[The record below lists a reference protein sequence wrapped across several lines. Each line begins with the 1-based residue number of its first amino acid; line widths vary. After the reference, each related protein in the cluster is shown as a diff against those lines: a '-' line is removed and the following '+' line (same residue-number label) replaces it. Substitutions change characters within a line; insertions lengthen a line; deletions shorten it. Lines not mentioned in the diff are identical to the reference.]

1 MGDRAKD
8 VLMTSKLESQPG
20 MVTTWNLGAV
30 RNFLRQQKMM
40 NPETAG
46 ELNEDELAR
55 VTQPSLQLSKTHP
68 GMFLEQKNTYKSA
81 NIFENNSLPIK
92 RIFPR
97 KKFFP
102 KETEVK

>member
-68 GMFLEQKNTYKSA
+68 GMTNKNPLFSVSMVL
-81 NIFENNSLPIK
+81 NDFFS
-92 RIFPR
+92 R
-97 KKFFP
+97 KKAGSIAR
-102 KETEVK
+102 E

>member
-1 MGDRAKD
+1 
-8 VLMTSKLESQPG
+8 MT
-20 MVTTWNLGAV
+20 TTWNLGAV

-68 GMFLEQKNTYKSA
+68 GM
-81 NIFENNSLPIK
+81 
-92 RIFPR
+92 
-97 KKFFP
+97 
-102 KETEVK
+102 